1 MSNPAHI
8 VKLKPLFTFHELTI
22 LSIVRHPPPIILRV
36 ETRVAID
43 IFGLQIYWYGILL
56 TIGMMLAV
64 HLAAMELKRLG
75 VAPQVMWDGALIIL
89 GLGILGGR
97 LYHAFS
103 EYNDGTLGW
112 SYYRN
117 HPLEIITGIR
127 DGGLGIYGGVVAGG
141 LGALYV
147 ALRNRVRPGIMADC
161 LAPALPLGQ
170 AIGRWGNYANQE
182 LYGPPT
188 GSSWWGITIAPWA
201 RVPPYNNLD
210 QYPLDLHFH
219 PTFLYESIYS
229 FIGVILMLWIGRKFS
244 DKLHTGDLFGLYMI
258 YYGIGRGLLESTV
271 RLDAATYGTGPL
283 PTAVL
288 FSLAFIAGGIVILV
302 GNRLFKTKMQLQV

>member
-1 MSNPAHI
+1 
-8 VKLKPLFTFHELTI
+8 
-22 LSIVRHPPPIILRV
+22 
-36 ETRVAID
+36 
-43 IFGLQIYWYGILL
+43 
-56 TIGMMLAV
+56 MMLAV
-64 HLAAMELKRLG
+64 HVAAMELKRLG
-75 VAPQVMWDGALIIL
+75 YSPQIMWDGALIIL

-97 LYHAFS
+97 LYHALS

-127 DGGLGIYGGVVAGG
+127 DGGLGIFGGVEAGG

-147 ALRNRVRPGIMADC
+147 ALRNKVRPGVMADC
-161 LAPALPLGQ
+161 IAPGLLLGQ
-170 AIGRWGNYANQE
+170 VIGRWGNYANQE

-188 GSSWWGITIAPWA
+188 GSSWWGITIAQWA
-201 RVPPYNNLD
+201 RVPPFNDLAA
-210 QYPLDLHFH
+210 YPLDLRFH
-219 PTFLYESIYS
+219 PTFLYESLYN
-229 FIGVILMLWIGRKFS
+229 FIGFIVLLWVARKFS
-244 DKLHTGDLFGLYMI
+244 DRLRTGDLMGIYMI

-288 FSLAFIAGGIVILV
+288 FSLVFIAGGILLLL
-302 GNRLFKTKMQLQV
+302 GNRVLNAKMQLQS

>member
-1 MSNPAHI
+1 MD
-8 VKLKPLFTFHELTI
+8 
-22 LSIVRHPPPIILRV
+22 
-36 ETRVAID
+36 TRVAID
-43 IFGLQIYWYGILL
+43 IFGFQIYWYGILL
-56 TIGMMLAV
+56 TLGMMLAV
-64 HLAAMELKRLG
+64 HVAAMELKRLG
-75 VAPQVMWDGALIIL
+75 YSPQIMWDGALIIL

-97 LYHAFS
+97 LYHALS

-127 DGGLGIYGGVVAGG
+127 DGGLGIFGGVVAGG

-147 ALRNRVRPGIMADC
+147 ALRNKVRPGVMADC
-161 LAPALPLGQ
+161 IAPGLLLGQ
-170 AIGRWGNYANQE
+170 VIGRWGNYANQE

-188 GSSWWGITIAPWA
+188 GSSWWGITIAQWA
-201 RVPPYNNLD
+201 RVPPFNDLAA
-210 QYPLDLHFH
+210 YPLDLRFH
-219 PTFLYESIYS
+219 PTFLYESLYN
-229 FIGVILMLWIGRKFS
+229 FIGFIVLLWVARKFS
-244 DKLHTGDLFGLYMI
+244 DRLRTGDLLGIYMI

-288 FSLAFIAGGIVILV
+288 FSLTFIAGGILLLV
-302 GNRLFKTKMQLQV
+302 GNRVSHAKMQLQP